1 MSWETVGMWVA
12 AVLTLAIFSLLYK
25 DNPFYRFAEHLLV
38 GVSAGY
44 YVVHYFYSSVIRK
57 FYVPVFAQGDLWLL
71 PGGLLGLLMLFRLR
85 RRWQW
90 VSRYAIAFY
99 VTAWS
104 GYLIP
109 SVIQERILVQVRGT
123 LPTSPG
129 ETPFWVLMGTLLLM
143 VGVVSILVY
152 FYFSAEHRGILGK
165 VSRVGIIFL
174 MVGFGASFGY
184 TVMGRVS
191 LLIGRF
197 QFLFQE
203 LPQTLKPMLN

>member
-1 MSWETVGMWVA
+1 MWDTVGLWVGGI
-12 AVLTLAIFSLLYK
+12 LTVAIFSLLYR
-25 DNPFYRFAEHLLV
+25 DNPFYRAAEHLLV

-57 FYVPVFAQGDLWLL
+57 FYVPVFQQGDLWLL
-71 PGGLLGLLMLFRLR
+71 PGGLLGLLVLFRLS

-99 VTAWS
+99 VAAWS

-109 SVIQERILVQVRGT
+109 SVVQERVLAQVAST
-123 LPTSPG
+123 IPASPSS
-129 ETPFWVLMGTLLLM
+129 ENTYAFLMGMLVL

-152 FYFSAEHRGILGK
+152 FYFSAPHRGLLGRI
-165 VSRVGIIFL
+165 SQVGITFL
-174 MVGFGASFGY
+174 MIGFGASFGY

-197 QFLFQE
+197 QYLLQE
-203 LPQTLKPMLN
+203 LPATLR

>member
-1 MSWETVGMWVA
+1 MDASMAGTILA
-12 AVLTLAIFSLLYK
+12 AIFTLAIFSLLYR

-44 YVVHYFYSSVIRK
+44 YVVHYFSSAVLRK
-57 FYVPVFAQGDLWLL
+57 FAYPVFVSQDWWLL
-71 PGGLLGLLMLFRLR
+71 PGGLLGLLMLFRLSR
-85 RRWQW
+85 HTQW

-99 VTAWS
+99 VAAWS

-109 SVIQERILVQVRGT
+109 SVIQERVLVQIQGT
-123 LPTSPG
+123 IPQLIGATPG
-129 ETPFWVLMGTLLLM
+129 AVIGALILL
-143 VGVVSILVY
+143 VGVTTILVY
-152 FYFSAEHRGILGK
+152 FYFSAEHRGALNSL
-165 VSRVGIIFL
+165 SRIGITFL
-174 MVGFGASFGY
+174 MIGFGASFGY

-203 LPQTLKPMLN
+203 VPEVLGL

>member
-1 MSWETVGMWVA
+1 MSWDGIGMILA
-12 AVLTLAIFSLLYK
+12 AILTIAIFSLLYR

-57 FYVPVFAQGDLWLL
+57 FAVPVFGQGDLWLL
-71 PGGLLGLLMLFRLR
+71 PGGVLGLLMLFRLGR
-85 RRWQW
+85 KVQW

-99 VTAWS
+99 VAAWS

-109 SVIQERILVQVRGT
+109 SVIKERIQAQIVGT
-123 LPTSPG
+123 LPPSPG
-129 ETPFWVLMGTLLLM
+129 SAPWIAILGSLLIL
-143 VGVVSILVY
+143 VGVVSILIY
-152 FYFSAEHRGILGK
+152 FYFSVEHKGAVGK
-165 VSRVGIIFL
+165 ISQVGITFL

-197 QFLFQE
+197 QFLFQD
-203 LPQTLKPMLN
+203 LPQALGW